1 MTDLAHWRPREK
13 PQSVTLDGQYV
24 RLEPLNIERHG
35 DQLYAVSSVKDVEQR
50 FRYLFDQPPASRAD
64 FTPWLEKSAASTT
77 SLFFVIIDK
86 RTGLIA
92 GRQALMRI
100 DVEHGSIEI
109 GNVYWGPAISRQR
122 EATEAQF
129 LFMQYVFDG
138 LGYRRYEWK
147 CDNRNEP
154 SKRAALRFGFVF
166 EGIFRQHMVA
176 KGTSRDSAWFSIIDK
191 EWPALKRAY
200 QGWLSP
206 DNFDEN
212 GQQIEKLASF
222 IQTEKNAQANSKT

>member
-1 MTDLAHWRPREK
+1 MTDLTNWTPREK
-13 PQSVTLDGQYV
+13 PQRIILDGQYV
-24 RLEPLNIERHG
+24 RLEPLDVDRHG
-35 DQLYAVSSVKDVEQR
+35 DQLYAVSSVADVDQR
-50 FRYLFDQPPASRAD
+50 FRYLFDEPPASRDD

-77 SLFFVIIDK
+77 TMFFAVIDK
-86 RTGLIA
+86 KTGLVA

-100 DVEHGSIEI
+100 EPQYGVIEI

-122 EATEAQF
+122 GATEAQY

-147 CDNRNEP
+147 CNNDNEP
-154 SKRAALRFGFVF
+154 SKRAALRFGFTF

-176 KGTSRDSAWFSIIDK
+176 KGLNRDSAWFSIIDS

-200 QGWLSP
+200 QAWLNP
-206 DNFDEN
+206 DNFNEN
-212 GQQIEKLASF
+212 GEQIRKLESF
-222 IQTEKNAQANSKT
+222 IKAEQSA

>member
-1 MTDLAHWRPREK
+1 MTDLTNWTPREK
-13 PQSVTLDGQYV
+13 PQRIILDGQYV
-24 RLEPLNIERHG
+24 RLEPLDVDRHG
-35 DQLYAVSSVKDVEQR
+35 DQLYVVSSVADVDQR
-50 FRYLFDQPPASRAD
+50 FRYLFDEPPASRED

-77 SLFFVIIDK
+77 TMFFAVIDK
-86 RTGLIA
+86 KTGLVA

-100 DVEHGSIEI
+100 EPQYGVIEI

-122 EATEAQF
+122 GATEAQY

-147 CDNRNEP
+147 CNNDNEP
-154 SKRAALRFGFVF
+154 SKRAALRFGFTF

-176 KGTSRDSAWFSIIDK
+176 KGLNRDSAWFSIIDS

-200 QGWLSP
+200 QAWLSS
-206 DNFDEN
+206 DNFNEN
-212 GQQIEKLASF
+212 GEQIRKLESF
-222 IQTEKNAQANSKT
+222 IKAEQSA

>member
-1 MTDLAHWRPREK
+1 MTDLTNWTPREK
-13 PQSVTLDGQYV
+13 PQRIILDGQYV
-24 RLEPLNIERHG
+24 RLEPLDVDRHG
-35 DQLYAVSSVKDVEQR
+35 DQLYAVSSVADVDQR
-50 FRYLFDQPPASRAD
+50 FRYLFDEPPASRED

-77 SLFFVIIDK
+77 TMFFAVIDK
-86 RTGLIA
+86 KTGLVA

-100 DVEHGSIEI
+100 EPQYGVIEI

-122 EATEAQF
+122 GATEAQY

-147 CDNRNEP
+147 CNNDNEP
-154 SKRAALRFGFVF
+154 SKRAALRFGFTF

-176 KGTSRDSAWFSIIDK
+176 KGLNRDSAWFSIIDS

-200 QGWLSP
+200 QAWLSS
-206 DNFDEN
+206 DNFNEN
-212 GQQIEKLASF
+212 GEQIRKLESF
-222 IQTEKNAQANSKT
+222 IKAEQSA